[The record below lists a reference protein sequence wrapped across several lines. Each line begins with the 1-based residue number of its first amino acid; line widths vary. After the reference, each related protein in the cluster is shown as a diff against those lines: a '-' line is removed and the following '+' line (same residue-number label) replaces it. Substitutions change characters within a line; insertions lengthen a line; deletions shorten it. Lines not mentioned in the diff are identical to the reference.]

1 MFWVDRDPFVWPAG
15 VQRSDMCDFCVV
27 SPQEMGMP
35 FLSPGCTAWN
45 VAIAVR
51 TGAVGGAVNRSCRLR
66 MMEKWDRKSGSLS
79 TSSSHSSLA
88 QDRDKFPSC

>member
-51 TGAVGGAVNRSCRLR
+51 TGAGGGGCEQKLQVEDDGE
-66 MMEKWDRKSGSLS
+66 MGQKVWVSLN
-79 TSSSHSSLA
+79 LE
-88 QDRDKFPSC
+88 QPQQPGPRQR